1 LSNPNPDKQEL
12 TIEYLW
18 KPLRC
23 SCAYNIVG
31 WVKRDIGTIYVGFA
45 YLNTPQK
52 FEIATK
58 LANPTKGKNSF
69 LKNQMTIFLFV
80 SNFLLSKHLSAS
92 VPLWLNDYNK

>member
-1 LSNPNPDKQEL
+1 MSNPIPDRPEL

-31 WVKRDIGTIYVGFA
+31 WVKRDIDTIYVGFA
-45 YLNTPQK
+45 YLNAPQQV
-52 FEIATK
+52 EIATK

-69 LKNQMTIFLFV
+69 LKNQMAISLFISIF
-80 SNFLLSKHLSAS
+80 
-92 VPLWLNDYNK
+92 

>member
-1 LSNPNPDKQEL
+1 LGVTVHGFRVQRFRVHRKAE
-12 TIEYLW
+12 
-18 KPLRC
+18 PLIR
-23 SCAYNIVG
+23 SIVG
-31 WVKRDIGTIYVGFA
+31 WVKREVGTIYVGFA

-69 LKNQMTIFLFV
+69 LKNQMTIFLFI